1 MIRDRYCSRSA
12 RYVARPRWGGM
23 SSGSQWLSFVSQA
36 HLAAPV
42 VGQIPHDFFPN
53 NRKAFPRVNAHCEDR
68 EAKTCR
74 R

>member
-1 MIRDRYCSRSA
+1 
-12 RYVARPRWGGM
+12 
-23 SSGSQWLSFVSQA
+23 LSFVSQA

-68 EAKTCR
+68 EAKNLSQMTVTLLIKKSEIPLSPLT
-74 R
+74 